1 MQVVLNRVFPCVAV
15 LPAEN
20 DKTAVASG
28 KGIVRNRHHTVGNFN
43 LLQAGAVCK
52 RFLPDRCHIVAK
64 FECSIGVISRVNG
77 DKLRV
82 SITCRDCDVK
92 YIENILR
99 MYDMIGE

>member
-1 MQVVLNRVFPCVAV
+1 MTSRTYYLPRNQIARHVLNR
-15 LPAEN
+15 
-20 DKTAVASG
+20 
-28 KGIVRNRHHTVGNFN
+28 
-43 LLQAGAVCK
+43 
-52 RFLPDRCHIVAK
+52 IVAK
-64 FECSIGVISRVNG
+64 FECSIGVISRVDG